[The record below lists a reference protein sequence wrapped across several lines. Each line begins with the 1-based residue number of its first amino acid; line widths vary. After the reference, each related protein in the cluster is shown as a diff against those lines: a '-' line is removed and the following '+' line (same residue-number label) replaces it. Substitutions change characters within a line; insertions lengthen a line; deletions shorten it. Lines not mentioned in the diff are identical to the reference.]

1 VGDMLRKSVSLPFA
15 IAVLA
20 FVLLFFVSPALAAAA
35 KKERIV
41 FWFGASQDE
50 RAAYEAMVAE
60 FNRTHPD
67 IEVVPMLIPMQYVE
81 RKLLLSVVG
90 GVPPDVVRFYAHLG
104 GEMMSRGALE
114 PLGDLIKRDNYD
126 INDCFE
132 VSINQNTYR
141 GKLYGIPWVL
151 SPEALFYNKRLF
163 REAGLDPN
171 RPPRNWDELKRY
183 AVILTKRSEDG
194 GIEQLGFNNLLNN
207 PADFHRYLIQNGGSP
222 LSSDLKKIRFNSPE
236 GVEALLWMRELAV
249 AMAGPKGAKP
259 DDKYA
264 CLQAVRNMQVFASSF
279 VGATQDPFG
288 LEKVAMRIDSPFRLP
303 DLARYFPN
311 LDFGV
316 APVPRN
322 KFALTEV
329 VGNSLVIPR
338 GSKHKEAAWEF
349 IKFAASREQEIK
361 VCSSAGRIPARR
373 SAANDPKFAKSDLIR
388 TFVKQI
394 ENGFTTPVA
403 PGYREVSDTLAD
415 RIRSALEGEVDPK
428 TALDQAARKG
438 QQILNAANE
447 DMTIYSP
454 APWGWAALI
463 GFLILA
469 FAFGFGLRYVL
480 KGTSKSRMARRE
492 AFSFFLFISPWLVG
506 FLVLTFGATLASI
519 LFSFCKWDVL
529 SPARFVGFRN
539 YIELL
544 TSDPRFFKAVGNTA
558 YYAAFSVPLSIIG
571 GLVISV
577 LLNQKLKGIRYYRT
591 IYYLPAVVSGVAT
604 ALLWQII
611 FHPKNGLL
619 NKILGL
625 FIANPPGWLQDPD
638 WAKPAF
644 IIMGLWSVGGAMI
657 IYLAGL
663 NSIPDELYEAA
674 KLDGAGSLRSFF
686 SITLP
691 LLTPT
696 IFYHLVVGTMAALQ
710 FFTQAYIMTL
720 GGPKDATLFYNL
732 YLFRSGFEWM
742 KMGYASAMA
751 WILFAFVLG
760 ITIFQFKSAGRW
772 VYYEGEKEE

>member
-1 VGDMLRKSVSLPFA
+1 MQRKSILILLVCMALML
-15 IAVLA
+15 VLQCA
-20 FVLLFFVSPALAAAA
+20 AMPAAAA

-60 FNRTHPD
+60 FNRTHPN
-67 IEVVPMLIPMQYVE
+67 IEVVPMFIPMQYVE

-114 PLGDLIKRDNYD
+114 PLDDLVKRDKYD
-126 INDCFE
+126 IEDCFE
-132 VSINQNTYR
+132 VSIKQNTYGGR
-141 GKLYGIPWVL
+141 LYGIPWVL

-171 RPPRNWDELKRY
+171 HPPRDWDELKRY
-183 AVILTKRSEDG
+183 AVVLTKRSKDG
-194 GIEQLGFNNLLNN
+194 GIERLGFNNLLNN
-207 PADFHRYLIQNGGSP
+207 PADFHRYLMQNGGSP
-222 LSSDLKKIRFNSPE
+222 LSPDLKKIRFNSNE
-236 GVEALLWMRELAV
+236 GVEALSWMRELAV
-249 AMAGPKGAKP
+249 AMAGPKGARA
-259 DDKYA
+259 DDKNA
-264 CLQAVRNMQVFASSF
+264 CLQAVRNIQVFTSSF
-279 VGATQDPFG
+279 VGATQDAFG

-303 DLARYFPN
+303 DLAKYFPN

-316 APVPRN
+316 APVPRH
-322 KFALTEV
+322 KLALTEV

-349 IKFAASREQEIK
+349 IKFATSKEQEIK

-373 SAANDPKFAKSDLIR
+373 SAANDPRFAKSDLIR
-388 TFVKQI
+388 TFIQQI
-394 ENGFTTPVA
+394 EHGFTTPVA

-415 RIRSALEGEVDPK
+415 RIRSALEGEVEPK

-438 QQILNAANE
+438 QQILDAANE
-447 DMTIYSP
+447 DMSRYP
-454 APWGWAALI
+454 LAPWGWTIAI
-463 GFLILA
+463 
-469 FAFGFGLRYVL
+469 
-480 KGTSKSRMARRE
+480 GTSALALAVGGGLYYILKKTKHSRMARRE
-492 AFSFFLFISPWLVG
+492 AFAFFLFISPWLVG
-506 FLVLTFGATLASI
+506 FLVLTFGAALASM
-519 LFSFCKWDVL
+519 LFSFCRWDVL

-539 YIELL
+539 YISLL
-544 TSDPRFFKAVGNTA
+544 TDDPRFLKAIGNTA

-571 GLVISV
+571 GLLISV

-591 IYYLPAVVSGVAT
+591 VYYLPAVVSGVAT

-663 NSIPDELYEAA
+663 NAIPEELYEAA
-674 KLDGAGSLRSFF
+674 RLDGASAWKSFR

-691 LLTPT
+691 LLTPN

-772 VYYEGEKEE
+772 VYYESEKEE